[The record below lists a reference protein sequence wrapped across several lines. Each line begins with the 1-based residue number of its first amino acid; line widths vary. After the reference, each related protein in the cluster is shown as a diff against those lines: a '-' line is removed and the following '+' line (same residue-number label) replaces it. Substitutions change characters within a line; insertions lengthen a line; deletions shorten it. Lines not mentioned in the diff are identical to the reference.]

1 MKDMDVCQLFKV
13 RLLWE
18 KIDKILHLRD
28 SKVKGLDY
36 IPIINTLC
44 LGKDNK
50 LHLNFNCKYGKELY
64 IDLFRVLPDME
75 LHNNGEIF
83 VIPHGYAVYEDDVE
97 VLSNK
102 EQEFNIKINRI
113 DYGNMDEKSSCYWRY
128 VYPIKYSRWF
138 QQIETLNYMDD
149 DGTHVGLAYQKAVLG
164 NSTMHVFLTERHDD
178 CYLVIQSEC
187 KIDSEEM
194 YKRAFAITTTLG
206 LITGNIFGGYH
217 IQVASDDKDFD
228 SMRSMIF
235 GTIEENKYSIYRIVN
250 NKWVDAYD
258 MLGRFEYQQYA
269 QEILKEDCYDTNSYY
284 DNKPLKAVVFEKL
297 VNLCYNNNDI
307 AISVSMLLE
316 GSTLNMLYQP
326 SFFLIALETITSALG
341 DCTKNIKNLPWD
353 KDEYNKKVKPI
364 LIKSLDKIDDLPY
377 DAKRIYSSRLDNLNS
392 PANQDKLAKSFE
404 KYGYILTDED
414 KNAIKRRN
422 YTFHGH
428 LSDIKKELGEQ
439 RWDMLAVALRLHK
452 LCCILL
458 LKAAGYSG
466 RIWNNE
472 VIMGVEEACKRKDPP
487 YLNI

>member
-1 MKDMDVCQLFKV
+1 
-13 RLLWE
+13 
-18 KIDKILHLRD
+18 
-28 SKVKGLDY
+28 
-36 IPIINTLC
+36 
-44 LGKDNK
+44 
-50 LHLNFNCKYGKELY
+50 
-64 IDLFRVLPDME
+64 
-75 LHNNGEIF
+75 
-83 VIPHGYAVYEDDVE
+83 
-97 VLSNK
+97 
-102 EQEFNIKINRI
+102 
-113 DYGNMDEKSSCYWRY
+113 
-128 VYPIKYSRWF
+128 
-138 QQIETLNYMDD
+138 
-149 DGTHVGLAYQKAVLG
+149 
-164 NSTMHVFLTERHDD
+164 
-178 CYLVIQSEC
+178 
-187 KIDSEEM
+187 
-194 YKRAFAITTTLG
+194 
-206 LITGNIFGGYH
+206 
-217 IQVASDDKDFD
+217 
-228 SMRSMIF
+228 MIF

-258 MLGRFEYQQYA
+258 MLVDFEYQQYA

-341 DCTKNIKNLPWD
+341 DCTKNIINLPWD

-392 PANQDKLAKSFE
+392 PGNQDKLAKSFE

-472 VIMGVEEACKRKDPP
+472 VIMGVEEG
-487 YLNI
+487 L